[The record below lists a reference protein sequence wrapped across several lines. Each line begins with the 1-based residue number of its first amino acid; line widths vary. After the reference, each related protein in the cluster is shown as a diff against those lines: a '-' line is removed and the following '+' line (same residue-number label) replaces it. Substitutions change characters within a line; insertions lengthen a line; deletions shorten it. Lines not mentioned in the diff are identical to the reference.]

1 MLNFAQDLPKDTQYT
16 EWMQTVVEPYLASR
30 RVSGFFASRDDARL
44 YYEYTLHESPKAAV
58 VISHGFTES
67 AEKFREMAYWFLQMG
82 YSVFALDHRGH
93 GRSHRLSIDFAMT
106 DVESFSDY
114 VRDLHCFVKKIVKPN
129 TVGLPLYLYG
139 HSMGG
144 AVAVLYLQNHPSVFR
159 KAILNAPMLKP
170 KTANYPA
177 SVTRLLSAALRIGGQ
192 AEKRVFTYK
201 EGFDPNEQFEDS
213 PDTSKERFEYYRQKR
228 VSNPYLQN
236 TYPSYRW
243 LNESLRI
250 GSVMLDPDRCARVK
264 IPVLLF
270 SAGDDAFVHRKE
282 QEIFISLIDR
292 GEILY
297 EERARH
303 EIYMSTNDVMRDYLT
318 SVFDFFERN

>member
-1 MLNFAQDLPKDTQYT
+1 
-16 EWMQTVVEPYLASR
+16 
-30 RVSGFFASRDDARL
+30 
-44 YYEYTLHESPKAAV
+44 
-58 VISHGFTES
+58 
-67 AEKFREMAYWFLQMG
+67 
-82 YSVFALDHRGH
+82 
-93 GRSHRLSIDFAMT
+93 
-106 DVESFSDY
+106 
-114 VRDLHCFVKKIVKPN
+114 
-129 TVGLPLYLYG
+129 
-139 HSMGG
+139 
-144 AVAVLYLQNHPSVFR
+144 
-159 KAILNAPMLKP
+159 
-170 KTANYPA
+170 
-177 SVTRLLSAALRIGGQ
+177 
-192 AEKRVFTYK
+192 
-201 EGFDPNEQFEDS
+201 GFDPNEQFEDS